1 MSLAICIPTYNRF
14 YELKNCLNSI
24 YIAYSKFKKINL
36 EICVS
41 DNSKKAIN
49 IKTINFFKKKFKGKV
64 KIKYQKF
71 KFNQGVTKN
80 YLKCI
85 SMANTEF
92 VWTIGDDDMVTPD
105 SLKIIKKLLKK
116 KNIDYFFLN
125 SYHLKD
131 YKYNRN
137 KLINTEF
144 LPKNLEPFSKLK
156 KNKETY
162 FFDLIDPKITYDFL
176 MAIFFSMFRKKSWDD
191 NVKILDKKK
200 IKDKRWLS
208 NFENSCFNIIVFTE
222 AFKNSTV
229 FFQAKPLSI
238 NSSSSRDWRSI
249 YYFLEIVRFP
259 EMLDFY
265 KKKGLSFSRY
275 LYCKNFALRNFVNYF
290 VKIFINRRNNSGWE
304 YVKFYNNILLN
315 LFYPNALL
323 SIVYFFIRKIK
334 KGIKKD
340 LR

>member
-1 MSLAICIPTYNRF
+1 M
-14 YELKNCLNSI
+14 
-24 YIAYSKFKKINL
+24 
-36 EICVS
+36 
-41 DNSKKAIN
+41 
-49 IKTINFFKKKFKGKV
+49 
-64 KIKYQKF
+64 
-71 KFNQGVTKN
+71 
-80 YLKCI
+80 
-85 SMANTEF
+85 
-92 VWTIGDDDMVTPD
+92 
-105 SLKIIKKLLKK
+105 
-116 KNIDYFFLN
+116 
-125 SYHLKD
+125 KD